1 MSEEKKENKFL
12 QNILQNLK
20 AKNNGLVL
28 KALQDAK
35 QRGTIHVLPGII
47 EVLLQTEDDTVYEEA
62 KAILFELKASK
73 AGEVII
79 DYLKK
84 DSSANHR
91 DILVSALWQSSI
103 PSEEYL
109 TFLIDLACRENYITT
124 LEVLTVIENMEGE
137 ANDEEIVECIAALNE
152 CIENGGDENK
162 MKLLA
167 SLVEVLE
174 LMRP

>member
-35 QRGTIHVLPGII
+35 QRGSIHVLPGII
-47 EVLLQTEDDTVYEEA
+47 EALLQTEDDLVYEEA
-62 KAILFELKASK
+62 KSILFELKASK

-84 DSSANHR
+84 DSSAGHR

-103 PSEEYL
+103 ACEEYL
-109 TFLIDLACRENYITT
+109 SFLTELACKENYMTT
-124 LEVLTVIENMEGE
+124 LEVLTVIENMEGQL
-137 ANDEEIVECIAALNE
+137 NDEEVLECIATINE
-152 CIENGGDENK
+152 SLENGGDENK
-162 MKLLA
+162 IKLLT

-174 LMRP
+174 LLRP

>member
-47 EVLLQTEDDTVYEEA
+47 EALLQTEDDTVYDEA
-62 KAILFELKASK
+62 KGILFELKASK
-73 AGEVII
+73 AGEIII

-84 DSSANHR
+84 DISAGHR
-91 DILVSALWQSSI
+91 DVLVSALWQSSI
-103 PSEEYL
+103 PSEEYIS
-109 TFLIDLACRENYITT
+109 FLIDLACKENFMTT
-124 LEVLTVIENMEGE
+124 LEVLTVVENMEGNV
-137 ANDEEIVECIAALNE
+137 NDDEITDCISTVNE
-152 CIENGGDENK
+152 CIENGGDAEK
-162 MKLLA
+162 MKLLL

-174 LMRP
+174 LLRP